1 MLEPVLVVAVLWR
14 EVATRTSS
22 EGAVEAW
29 HRASLG
35 AVALPSSLPPHPSL
49 SSPSSSSS
57 FFLLLCPGTIPINTL
72 RWQRC

>member
-1 MLEPVLVVAVLWR
+1 MLEPVLLVAVLRR

-35 AVALPSSLPPHPSL
+35 VVALPTSLPPPPSL
-49 SSPSSSSS
+49 SNPSSSS

-72 RWQRC
+72 HWQRC